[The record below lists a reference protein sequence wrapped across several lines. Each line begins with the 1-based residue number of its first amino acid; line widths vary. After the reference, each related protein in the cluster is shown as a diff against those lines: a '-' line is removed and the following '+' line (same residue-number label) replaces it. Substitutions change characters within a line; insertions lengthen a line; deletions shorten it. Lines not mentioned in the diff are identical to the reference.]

1 MCHWESFAQK
11 KYFCLVL
18 LFVGLV
24 PANLLGQNSLI
35 FLNPSHGKL
44 IKAKEGDVLSIRYK
58 GYLGQTEYFKNTLT
72 EIKDSSFV
80 LGVPIFRRNGGNM
93 GNEIDQQFQCKEI
106 RYLDVIAFRKAS
118 IGRNVFKS
126 TLTLGAAVGTVFL
139 FDKLYQKNQVSTF
152 AKIGISIGVGLSLNY
167 LINLAIPEKPNHKMT
182 DGWQINPLKE

>member
-1 MCHWESFAQK
+1 
-11 KYFCLVL
+11 
-18 LFVGLV
+18 
-24 PANLLGQNSLI
+24 
-35 FLNPSHGKL
+35 
-44 IKAKEGDVLSIRYK
+44 K